1 MTTRHMASND
11 ASTASGL
18 ASWAGVGSLS
28 LGIFAFIIAE
38 FLPAS
43 LLPEIADGLN
53 VSTGAAGQ
61 AVSAT
66 AFAAVASAL
75 FLSVVLPRADRR
87 WVMMGLTLLAV
98 VSNVLVA
105 MAPSLATV
113 MLARL
118 LLGAALGGFWAMA
131 TAVAAQ
137 LVHESHLG
145 RALTVISSGV
155 ALGTV
160 VAVPLGAWLGELW
173 GWRGTFI
180 LGAGIAGIALAAQA
194 ITLPH
199 VTPPATGG
207 LRALGG
213 VLCSGT
219 VVAGLLGI
227 VLIFSGHFGGF
238 TFIRPAVDAVA
249 GLGPRSFAGLLIVFG
264 VTNFLGTLLAG
275 PLADRS
281 LRAGLFLFPATLA
294 AGMFVMYTMRGHG
307 LVLVLAVALWGFG
320 FGGVPTT
327 VLTWGAHTEPDR
339 IEQVSGVIVS
349 VCNLA
354 IATGA
359 AAGGVLVDRQSA
371 TAPLFA
377 GATAVIA
384 GGLLL
389 TSLSRTSQ

>member
-1 MTTRHMASND
+1 MTTRHKALDGAS
-11 ASTASGL
+11 AAGGPQ
-18 ASWAGVGSLS
+18 AWAGVGSLS

-66 AFAAVASAL
+66 AFAAAASAL

-98 VSNVLVA
+98 VSNLLVA

-160 VAVPLGAWLGELW
+160 VAVPLGAWLGEVW

-180 LGAGIAGIALAAQA
+180 MGAGIAGIALAAQA
-194 ITLPH
+194 VTLPR
-199 VTPPATGG
+199 VTPPAAGG

-213 VLCSGT
+213 VLRSGT
-219 VVAGLLGI
+219 IVAGLFAV

-238 TFIRPAVDAVA
+238 TFIRPAVDAIA
-249 GLGPRSFAGLLIVFG
+249 GLDPGSFAGLLIFFG

-281 LRAGLFLFPATLA
+281 LRAGLFLFPAALA
-294 AGMFVMYTMRGHG
+294 AGMFVMYTIGGHG
-307 LVLVLAVALWGFG
+307 LLLAVALWGFG

-327 VLTWGAHTEPDR
+327 VLTWGAHTEPTR

-359 AAGGVLVDRQSA
+359 AAGGVIVDRQSA
-371 TAPLFA
+371 TAPLIV
-377 GATAVIA
+377 GAIAVIA

-389 TSLSRTSQ
+389 TSLRPSSN

>member
-1 MTTRHMASND
+1 MTTRHEASED
-11 ASTASGL
+11 ASTASSL

-43 LLPEIADGLN
+43 LLPEISEGLN

-66 AFAAVASAL
+66 AFAAAASAL
-75 FLSVVLPRADRR
+75 FLSAVLPHADRR
-87 WVMMGLTLLAV
+87 RVMMGLTLLAV
-98 VSNVLVA
+98 VSNLLVA
-105 MAPSLATV
+105 TAPSLTTL

-137 LVHESHLG
+137 LVHEHHLG

-160 VAVPLGAWLGELW
+160 VAVPLGTWLGEIW

-194 ITLPH
+194 MTLPH
-199 VTPPATGG
+199 VTPPAAGG
-207 LRALGG
+207 LRALAG
-213 VLCSGT
+213 VLRSGMIL
-219 VVAGLLGI
+219 AGLLGI
-227 VLIFSGHFGGF
+227 ALIFSGHFSGF
-238 TFIRPAVDAVA
+238 TFIRPAVDTIA
-249 GLGPRSFAGLLIVFG
+249 GLDPASFAGLLIIFG
-264 VTNFLGTLLAG
+264 ITNFLGTLLAG

-281 LRAGLFLFPATLA
+281 LHAGLFLFPATLA
-294 AGMFVMYTMRGHG
+294 VGMCVLYTIGGHG
-307 LVLVLAVALWGFG
+307 AALVLAIALWGFG

-327 VLTWGAHTEPDR
+327 VLTWGAHTEPTR

-359 AAGGVLVDRQSA
+359 AVGGVIVDRQS
-371 TAPLFA
+371 TTTPLIA
-377 GATAVIA
+377 GATAVIT

-389 TSLSRTSQ
+389 ASLRRSSN

>member
-1 MTTRHMASND
+1 MTTRYQASGD
-11 ASTASGL
+11 ASPASGL
-18 ASWAGVGSLS
+18 PAWAGVGSLS

-43 LLPEIADGLN
+43 LLPEIAEGLN
-53 VSTGAAGQ
+53 VTTGAAGQ

-66 AFAAVASAL
+66 AFAAAASAL

-98 VSNVLVA
+98 VSNLLVA
-105 MAPSLATV
+105 MAPSLTTV

-145 RALTVISSGV
+145 RALTLISTGV

-160 VAVPLGAWLGELW
+160 VAVPLGAWLGGIW

-199 VTPPATGG
+199 VTPPAAGG
-207 LRALGG
+207 LRALTG
-213 VLCSGT
+213 VLRSGT
-219 VVAGLLGI
+219 VLAGLLGI
-227 VLIFSGHFGGF
+227 VLIFSGHFSGF
-238 TFIRPAVDAVA
+238 TFIRPAVDAIA
-249 GLGPRSFAGLLIVFG
+249 GLDPGSFAGLLIIFG
-264 VTNFLGTLLAG
+264 ITNLVGTLLAG

-281 LRAGLFLFPATLA
+281 LRAGLFLFPATLT
-294 AGMFVMYTMRGHG
+294 AGMFVMYTIGGHG
-307 LVLVLAVALWGFG
+307 PALVLAAALWGFG

-327 VLTWGAHTEPDR
+327 VLTWGAHAEPTR

-359 AAGGVLVDRQSA
+359 AAGGLIVDRQSA
-371 TAPLFA
+371 TAPLIA
-377 GATAVIA
+377 GAIAVIT

-389 TSLSRTSQ
+389 TSLRRSSN

>member
-1 MTTRHMASND
+1 MTTRYQASGD
-11 ASTASGL
+11 ASPASGL
-18 ASWAGVGSLS
+18 PSWAGVGSLS

-53 VSTGAAGQ
+53 VTTGAAGQ

-66 AFAAVASAL
+66 AFAAAASAL

-98 VSNVLVA
+98 VSSLLVA
-105 MAPSLATV
+105 MAPSLTTV

-145 RALTVISSGV
+145 RALTLISTGV

-160 VAVPLGAWLGELW
+160 VAVPLGTWLGGIW

-199 VTPPATGG
+199 VTPPAAGG
-207 LRALGG
+207 LRALKG
-213 VLCSGT
+213 VLRSGT
-219 VVAGLLGI
+219 VLAGLLGI
-227 VLIFSGHFGGF
+227 VLIFSGHFSGF
-238 TFIRPAVDAVA
+238 TFIRPAVDAIA
-249 GLGPRSFAGLLIVFG
+249 GLDPGSFAGLLIIFG
-264 VTNFLGTLLAG
+264 ITNFLGTLLAG

-281 LRAGLFLFPATLA
+281 LRAGLFLFPATLT
-294 AGMFVMYTMRGHG
+294 AGMFVMYTIGGHG
-307 LVLVLAVALWGFG
+307 PALVLAVALWGFG

-327 VLTWGAHTEPDR
+327 VLTWGAHTEPTR

-359 AAGGVLVDRQSA
+359 AAGGLVVDGQSA
-371 TAPLFA
+371 TAPLIA
-377 GATAVIA
+377 GAIA
-384 GGLLL
+384 LITGGLLL
-389 TSLSRTSQ
+389 TSLRRSSN

>member
-1 MTTRHMASND
+1 MTIRHKASED
-11 ASTASGL
+11 ASTASSL

-43 LLPEIADGLN
+43 LLPQISEGLN

-66 AFAAVASAL
+66 AFAAAASAL

-98 VSNVLVA
+98 VSNLLVA
-105 MAPSLATV
+105 TAPSLTTL

-137 LVHESHLG
+137 LVHEHHLG

-160 VAVPLGAWLGELW
+160 AAVPLGTWLGEIW

-194 ITLPH
+194 MTLPH
-199 VTPPATGG
+199 VTPPAAGG

-213 VLCSGT
+213 VLRSGMIL
-219 VVAGLLGI
+219 AGLLGI
-227 VLIFSGHFGGF
+227 VLIFSGHFSGF
-238 TFIRPAVDAVA
+238 TFIRPVVDAIA
-249 GLGPRSFAGLLIVFG
+249 GLDPGSFAGLLIIFG
-264 VTNFLGTLLAG
+264 ITNFLGTLLAG

-281 LRAGLFLFPATLA
+281 LRTGLFLFPATLA
-294 AGMFVMYTMRGHG
+294 AGMWVLYTIGGHRPA
-307 LVLVLAVALWGFG
+307 LVLPIALWGFG

-327 VLTWGAHTEPDR
+327 VLTWGAHTEPTR

-359 AAGGVLVDRQSA
+359 AVGGVIVDRQS
-371 TAPLFA
+371 TTTPLIA

-389 TSLSRTSQ
+389 ASLRRSSN

>member
-11 ASTASGL
+11 VSTASGL

-43 LLPEIADGLN
+43 LLPGIADGLN

-98 VSNVLVA
+98 VSNLLVA

-160 VAVPLGAWLGELW
+160 VAVPLGAWLGEFW
-173 GWRGTFI
+173 GWRGTFV

-213 VLCSGT
+213 VLRSGT
-219 VVAGLLGI
+219 VVAGLFGI

-238 TFIRPAVDAVA
+238 TFIRPAVDAIA
-249 GLGPRSFAGLLIVFG
+249 GLGPGSFAGLLIVFG

-294 AGMFVMYTMRGHG
+294 AGMFVLYTMGGHG
-307 LVLVLAVALWGFG
+307 FVLVLAIALWGFG

-327 VLTWGAHTEPDR
+327 VLTWGAHTEPTR

-359 AAGGVLVDRQSA
+359 AAGGVIVDRQSA
-371 TAPLFA
+371 TAPLIA
-377 GATAVIA
+377 GAIAVIA

-389 TSLSRTSQ
+389 TWLSRPSH

>member
-1 MTTRHMASND
+1 MTTRYQASGD
-11 ASTASGL
+11 ASPASGL
-18 ASWAGVGSLS
+18 LSWAGVGSLS

-43 LLPEIADGLN
+43 LLPEIAEGLN
-53 VSTGAAGQ
+53 VTTGAAGQ

-66 AFAAVASAL
+66 AFAAAASAL

-98 VSNVLVA
+98 VSNLLVA
-105 MAPSLATV
+105 MAPSLTTV

-145 RALTVISSGV
+145 RALTLISTGV

-160 VAVPLGAWLGELW
+160 VAVPLGTWLGGIW

-199 VTPPATGG
+199 VTPPAAGG
-207 LRALGG
+207 LLALKG
-213 VLCSGT
+213 VLRSGT
-219 VVAGLLGI
+219 VLAGLLGM
-227 VLIFSGHFGGF
+227 VLIFSGHFSGF
-238 TFIRPAVDAVA
+238 TFIRPAVDAIA
-249 GLGPRSFAGLLIVFG
+249 GLDPGSFAGLLIIFG
-264 VTNFLGTLLAG
+264 ITNFLGTLLAG

-281 LRAGLFLFPATLA
+281 LRAGLFHFPATLT
-294 AGMFVMYTMRGHG
+294 AGMFVMYTIGGHG
-307 LVLVLAVALWGFG
+307 PALVLAVALWGFG

-327 VLTWGAHTEPDR
+327 VLTWGAHTEPTR

-359 AAGGVLVDRQSA
+359 AAGGLIVDRQSA
-371 TAPLFA
+371 TAPLIA
-377 GATAVIA
+377 GAIAVIT

-389 TSLSRTSQ
+389 TSLRRSSN